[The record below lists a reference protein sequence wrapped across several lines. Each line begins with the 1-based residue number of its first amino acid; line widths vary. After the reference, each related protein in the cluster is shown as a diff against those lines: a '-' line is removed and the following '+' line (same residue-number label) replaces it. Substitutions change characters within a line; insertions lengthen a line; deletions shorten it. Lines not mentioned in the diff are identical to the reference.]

1 MIAGKSILVTGG
13 AGFIGSHIVESLVK
27 AGAKVKVYDNFST
40 GLLENLD
47 AVKKDVEIIRGDI
60 LDYELLEKKTK
71 GIEIVSHHAAQLE
84 ITKCVDDPVEDLNSN
99 TVGTI
104 NVLNASVKNNV
115 SKIINASSACVYG
128 QAQYVPEDEEK
139 HPTNPNWA
147 YGASK
152 LAGEKY
158 GQIYAQLYRIPVV
171 SLRYA
176 IIYGPREWYG
186 RVLTIFLKRAMENKP
201 LVVFGQGEQER
212 DFTFVEDLIE
222 LHNLCV
228 EKKEADNQV
237 FNVSTGIATSIKKL
251 AETIISTVDTNSEI
265 IHEEVEEGQRSKIAD
280 GRMRLPME
288 LKQMVLD
295 PHKAKSI
302 LNWEAKTNLEDGL
315 QKEYQWLKENSN
327 RWVKMSY

>member
-1 MIAGKSILVTGG
+1 MLQGKKVLVTGG

-27 AGAKVKVYDNFST
+27 AGAGVKVYDNFST

-47 AVKKDVEIIRGDI
+47 VVKKDVEIIRGDI
-60 LDYELLEKKTK
+60 LDYELLEKEIK
-71 GIEIVSHHAAQLE
+71 GTEIVSHQAAQLE

-104 NVLNASVKNNV
+104 NVLNAAVKNNV
-115 SKIINASSACVYG
+115 SKIINASSACIYG
-128 QAQYVPEDEEK
+128 QAQYVPEDEDK

-147 YGASK
+147 YGVSK

-176 IIYGPREWYG
+176 IIYGAREWYG
-186 RVLTIFLKRAMENKP
+186 RVLTIFLKRALEDKP
-201 LVVFGQGEQER
+201 LVVFGQGDQER
-212 DFTFVEDLIE
+212 DFTFVEDLVK

-228 EKKEADNQV
+228 EKEEAENQV
-237 FNVSTGIATSIKKL
+237 FNVSTGIATSIQKL
-251 AETIISTVDTNSEI
+251 AETITSCIDTNSKI
-265 IHEEVEEGQRSKIAD
+265 IHEEVKEGQRSKIVD
-280 GRMRLPME
+280 GRMRLPLE

-295 PHKAKSI
+295 PSKAKSF
-302 LNWEAKTNLEDGL
+302 LNWETKTNLADGIK
-315 QKEYQWLKENSN
+315 KEYQWLKENSN
-327 RWVKMSY
+327 RWVEMSY

>member
-1 MIAGKSILVTGG
+1 MLEGKKVLVTGG

-27 AGAKVKVYDNFST
+27 AGAGVKVYDNFST

-47 AVKKDVEIIRGDI
+47 VVKKDVEIIRGDI
-60 LDYELLEKKTK
+60 LDYELLEKEIK
-71 GIEIVSHHAAQLE
+71 GTEIVSHHAAQLE
-84 ITKCVDDPVEDLNSN
+84 ITRCVDDPVEDLNSN

-128 QAQYVPEDEEK
+128 QARYVPEDEDK

-152 LAGEKY
+152 LAAEKY

-176 IIYGPREWYG
+176 IIYGPKEWYG
-186 RVLTIFLKRAMENKP
+186 RVLTIFLKRATEDKP
-201 LVVFGQGEQER
+201 LVVFGRGDQQR
-212 DFTFVEDLIE
+212 DLTFVEDLVK

-228 EKKEADNQV
+228 EKEEANNQV
-237 FNVSTGIATSIKKL
+237 LNVSTGIATSIQKL
-251 AETIISTVDTNSEI
+251 AETIISCIDTNSKI
-265 IHEEVEEGQRSKIAD
+265 IHEEVEEGQRSKIVD

-295 PHKAKSI
+295 PSKAKSI
-302 LNWEAKTNLEDGL
+302 LNWEAKTNLADGIK
-315 QKEYQWLKENSN
+315 KEYQWLKENSN

>member
-1 MIAGKSILVTGG
+1 MIAGKRILVTGG
-13 AGFIGSHIVESLVK
+13 AGFIGSHIVESLIK
-27 AGAKVKVYDNFST
+27 AGAKVKVYDNFSA

-47 AVKKDVEIIRGDI
+47 VVKKDVEIIRGDI
-60 LDYELLEKKTK
+60 LDYELLEKEIK
-71 GIEIVSHHAAQLE
+71 GIEVVSHHAAQLE

-115 SKIINASSACVYG
+115 SKIINASSACIYG
-128 QAQYVPEDEEK
+128 QAQYVPEDEDK

-152 LAGEKY
+152 LAAEKY

-176 IIYGPREWYG
+176 IIYGPKEWYG

-201 LVVFGQGEQER
+201 LVVFGQGDQQR
-212 DFTFVEDLIE
+212 DFTFVEDLVK

-228 EKKEADNQV
+228 EKEEADNQV
-237 FNVSTGIATSIKKL
+237 FNVSTGIATSIQKL
-251 AETIISTVDTNSEI
+251 AETITSCIDTNSKI
-265 IHEEVEEGQRSKIAD
+265 IHEEVEEGQRSKMVD

-295 PHKAKSI
+295 PSKAKSF
-302 LNWEAKTNLEDGL
+302 LNWEAKTNLADGL
-315 QKEYQWLKENSN
+315 KREYQWLRENSN

>member
-1 MIAGKSILVTGG
+1 MIEGKSILVTGG

-27 AGAKVKVYDNFST
+27 AGAKVKVYDNFSS

-71 GIEIVSHHAAQLE
+71 GTEIVSHHAAQLE

-128 QAQYVPEDEEK
+128 QAQYVPEDEDK

-152 LAGEKY
+152 LVAEKY
-158 GQIYAQLYRIPVV
+158 AQIYAQLYRIPVV

-212 DFTFVEDLIE
+212 DFSFVEDLIE
-222 LHNLCV
+222 LHNLCI
-228 EKKEADNQV
+228 EKEEADNQV
-237 FNVSTGIATSIKKL
+237 FNVSTGIATSIQKL
-251 AETIISTVDTNSEI
+251 AETITSCIDTKSEI
-265 IHEEVEEGQRSKIAD
+265 MHEEVGEGQRSKMVD

-295 PHKAKSI
+295 PSKAKSI

-315 QKEYQWLKENSN
+315 RREYRWLKENSN